1 MCCYGD
7 TGGIG
12 ERFLSPAC
20 ALQSCEMIE
29 SSVPLLQLGCVSPC
43 CAVGIELSVV
53 MSGQGQTMAL
63 WVLCLVQTLG
73 LMYQCVV

>member
-1 MCCYGD
+1 
-7 TGGIG
+7 
-12 ERFLSPAC
+12 
-20 ALQSCEMIE
+20 MIE

-43 CAVGIELSVV
+43 CAVGIELSAV